1 MQHLFE
7 INIIIVLGL
16 VFGSFITAASYRIAH
31 SKSLMGRSMCPICK
45 NTLGFRDLIPVFSFI
60 VNLGVCRYC
69 KTKISW
75 RYPAIEMATMILF
88 LTNYYVANGNYFKLG
103 LFCVVSVILMII
115 IVIDFEHYIIP
126 DSMQLGVLFFGIIY
140 MFAFGGSLIATG
152 FNIAIMTML
161 GAGLYYGA
169 LKFLKKEALGWGDVK
184 FFAVAGLYIDID
196 HLSSFLM
203 LSGISGILI
212 AIWWRIL
219 GKGEAFPF
227 GPSLCLSLYLCI
239 AFPEYLDIKYL
250 I

>member
-1 MQHLFE
+1 
-7 INIIIVLGL
+7 
-16 VFGSFITAASYRIAH
+16 
-31 SKSLMGRSMCPICK
+31 MCPICK
-45 NTLGFRDLIPVFSFI
+45 NILRLRDLIPVFSYI
-60 VNLGVCRYC
+60 MNLGSCGHC
-69 KTKISW
+69 KTRISW
-75 RYPAIEMATMILF
+75 RYPAIEISTMLVF
-88 LTNYYVANGNYFKLG
+88 LANYYVANGNYFKLG
-103 LFCVVSVILMII
+103 LFLAISVVLIII

-126 DSMQLGVLFFGIIY
+126 DSMQLALMFFGIIY
-140 MFAFGGSLIATG
+140 AFAYGSSIIATA
-152 FNIAIMTML
+152 FNVALTTLL

-184 FFAVAGLYIDID
+184 FFAVSGLFIDVD

-203 LSGISGILI
+203 LSGVSGILI

>member
-1 MQHLFE
+1 M
-7 INIIIVLGL
+7 
-16 VFGSFITAASYRIAH
+16 
-31 SKSLMGRSMCPICK
+31 
-45 NTLGFRDLIPVFSFI
+45 
-60 VNLGVCRYC
+60 NLGSCGHC
-69 KTKISW
+69 KTRISW
-75 RYPAIEMATMILF
+75 RYPAIEISTMLVF
-88 LTNYYVANGNYFKLG
+88 LANYYVANGNYFKLG
-103 LFCVVSVILMII
+103 LFLAISVVLIII

-126 DSMQLGVLFFGIIY
+126 DSMQLALMFFGIIY
-140 MFAFGGSLIATG
+140 AFAYGSSIIATA
-152 FNIAIMTML
+152 FNVALTTLL

-184 FFAVAGLYIDID
+184 FFAVSGLFIDVD

-203 LSGISGILI
+203 LSGVSGILI